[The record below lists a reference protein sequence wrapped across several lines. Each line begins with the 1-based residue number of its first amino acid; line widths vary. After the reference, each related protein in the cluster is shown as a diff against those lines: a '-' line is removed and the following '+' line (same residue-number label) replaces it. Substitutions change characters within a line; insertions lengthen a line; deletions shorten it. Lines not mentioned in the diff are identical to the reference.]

1 MDQNPSAVRFPLH
14 SDVSLLA
21 ERRREFLCETHRK
34 APQARRVSLPPG
46 TQRCH
51 PPLPRRHQCKPN
63 ALYLDQGPQQNHRR
77 RQARVPSVRFDPLGT
92 TDQCNEC
99 RFVLHRLPK
108 GSDPMPQ
115 TLREE
120 INDVVTR
127 YLELNL
133 QTSASVDVAAMARE
147 IAQSFVDMVMEQEER
162 QHAPLLA
169 QMITT

>member
-1 MDQNPSAVRFPLH
+1 MSIRA
-14 SDVSLLA
+14 
-21 ERRREFLCETHRK
+21 
-34 APQARRVSLPPG
+34 APDS
-46 TQRCH
+46 
-51 PPLPRRHQCKPN
+51 
-63 ALYLDQGPQQNHRR
+63 
-77 RQARVPSVRFDPLGT
+77 
-92 TDQCNEC
+92 
-99 RFVLHRLPK
+99 K

-147 IAQSFVDMVMEQEER
+147 IAQSLVDMVMEQEER

-169 QMITT
+169 QMITTLGNEYLRRRGLIPTERHDN

>member
-1 MDQNPSAVRFPLH
+1 MSIRVAPDS
-14 SDVSLLA
+14 
-21 ERRREFLCETHRK
+21 K
-34 APQARRVSLPPG
+34 A
-46 TQRCH
+46 
-51 PPLPRRHQCKPN
+51 
-63 ALYLDQGPQQNHRR
+63 
-77 RQARVPSVRFDPLGT
+77 
-92 TDQCNEC
+92 
-99 RFVLHRLPK
+99 
-108 GSDPMPQ
+108 SDPMPQ

-169 QMITT
+169 QNDHHPWE